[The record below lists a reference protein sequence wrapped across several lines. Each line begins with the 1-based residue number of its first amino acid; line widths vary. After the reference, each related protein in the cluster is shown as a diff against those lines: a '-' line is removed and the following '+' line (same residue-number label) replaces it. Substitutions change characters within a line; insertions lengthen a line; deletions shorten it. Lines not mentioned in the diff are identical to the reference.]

1 VSKEVRKSRISQ
13 EFKIGTLMILGVALL
28 FIGVNYLKGFNPF
41 TKQVHLY
48 AVYNKIEGLS
58 VSNPVLVNGFK
69 VGQVSN
75 VTFSPEG
82 DGSLLVEFTIEES
95 KLRVPIDSEAKI
107 YSSDLFGTKAIKI
120 EPGVT
125 RTYAQPGDTLLSSV
139 EMDIQTAVRKELE
152 PLRRKTEDLIKGV
165 DEILINMKAVFEDD
179 ATQGLPSAFE
189 SLHRTIRTLE
199 NTVDNLDGLV
209 VENRVLFK
217 NVMSNID
224 ALAQNL
230 NDNNKKITNIITN
243 FSDLSD
249 SLVTVDIARTLSKAD
264 KAMDEIANVT
274 NRINKGEGTIGKL
287 LVNDSLYNGL
297 VDSNIEIQELLDDLQ
312 LNPWKY
318 VRISLFGRKQSA
330 KMSKGDL
337 KRMEKMIR
345 EEMEKQKD

>member
-1 VSKEVRKSRISQ
+1 
-13 EFKIGTLMILGVALL
+13 MILGVALL

-120 EPGVT
+120 EPGIT

-139 EMDIQTAVRKELE
+139 EIDIQTAVRKELE

-199 NTVDNLDGLV
+199 KTVDNLDGLV

-249 SLVTVDIARTLSKAD
+249 SLVTVDIAKSLAKAD